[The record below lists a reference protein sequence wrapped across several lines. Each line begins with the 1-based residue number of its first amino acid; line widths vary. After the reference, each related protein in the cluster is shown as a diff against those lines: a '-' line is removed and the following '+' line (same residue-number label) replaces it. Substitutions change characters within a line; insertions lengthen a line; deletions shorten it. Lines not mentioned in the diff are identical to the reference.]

1 MHLKLGDRMGECQLF
16 LKSITKIISMTTKD
30 LNFIL
35 SITLA
40 IGHKTE
46 RAEYQIGT
54 MMNAFSV

>member
-1 MHLKLGDRMGECQLF
+1 MK
-16 LKSITKIISMTTKD
+16 KIS
-30 LNFIL
+30 NFIL